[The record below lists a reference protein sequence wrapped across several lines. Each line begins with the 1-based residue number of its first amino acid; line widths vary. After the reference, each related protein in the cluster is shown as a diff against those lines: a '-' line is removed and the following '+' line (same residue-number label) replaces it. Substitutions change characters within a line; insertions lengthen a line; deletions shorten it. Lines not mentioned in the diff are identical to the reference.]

1 MRRQPRVQHHQLVA
15 LPWQTDTGLLGPAV
29 PDWALDSWAS
39 KRHRHQRWPI
49 VGGVALPKAPTYV
62 CAVYPSF
69 KQVRGA
75 LAEWL
80 CGVQA
85 AGPLALNELLARFC
99 ASTTTLED
107 GALCLVVPWVGT
119 ASTGSATSTAPALP
133 AWLATLGERL
143 VRRIQALRAKSYGS
157 GRWWPA
163 PQALQL
169 LVGPDGR
176 LTARLAFAPHFCPP
190 GKPWCMWP

>member
-29 PDWALDSWAS
+29 PEWALDSWAS

-49 VGGVALPKAPTYV
+49 VRGVALPKAPTYV

-69 KQVRGA
+69 KQVRSP

-85 AGPLALNELLARFC
+85 AGPLALTELLA
-99 ASTTTLED
+99 
-107 GALCLVVPWVGT
+107 P
-119 ASTGSATSTAPALP
+119 
-133 AWLATLGERL
+133 LGERL

-169 LVGPDGR
+169 LLGPDGR